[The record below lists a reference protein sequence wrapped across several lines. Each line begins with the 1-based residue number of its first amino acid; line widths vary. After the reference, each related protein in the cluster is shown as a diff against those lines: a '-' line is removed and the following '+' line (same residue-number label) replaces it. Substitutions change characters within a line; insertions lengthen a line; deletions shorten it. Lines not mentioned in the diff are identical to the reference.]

1 MKKILLVA
9 AIASTFMAFAEG
21 EAANATEVQQI
32 GITKVNST
40 FANTIVAISYSGNI
54 DKFVKTTNL
63 TTDDLLFIYDNGSY
77 SSWKLNESKNW
88 VQVTDV
94 SEKGI
99 NDGEDPSGFS
109 RAIGTGIWLVRQ
121 NPTVPFYIYGTP
133 ASVATITVE
142 AGANLIGNPYPTG
155 KTPTITGATFR
166 DAIYVPAGAGM
177 AVYTYGRKKEE
188 GEYVY
193 GWYKNGVLDK
203 IPTIPANTGF
213 WYVAQESDKTTI
225 LWETNETD
233 STPAE

>member
-88 VQVTDV
+88 VQVTNV

-99 NDGEDPSGFS
+99 NSGEDPSGFS

-121 NPTVPFYIYGTP
+121 NPKDAEGDAVPFYIYGTP
-133 ASVATITVE
+133 ASVETITVK
-142 AGANLIGNPYPTG
+142 AGANLIGNPYPTA
-155 KTPTITGATFR
+155 KAPTITNPTFR
-166 DAIYVPAGAGM
+166 DAIYVPAGEGM
-177 AVYTYGRKKEE
+177 AVYTCGRKKED
-188 GEYVY
+188 GKYVY
-193 GWYKNGVLDK
+193 GWYKNGSEIGVPRRSVC
-203 IPTIPANTGF
+203 PTRGGQVDRTAF
-213 WYVAQESDKTTI
+213 C
-225 LWETNETD
+225 WEEL
-233 STPAE
+233 